1 MSYIG
6 IPPFGQTLRSV
17 TNITATAGQTTFNIV
32 GGYQQGYVDVFLNGV
47 LLVPGTDYTAT
58 DGLTVVLTSGAAL
71 NDEFQAL
78 SYQPVSLVDVYTQ
91 PQTNTLLDAKQNTL
105 VSGTN
110 IKTVGGESL
119 LGSGD
124 VPTLPDQTSQSGK
137 FLTTDG
143 TDASWASVDAL
154 PSQSGQSGKFL
165 STDGT
170 NASWETVSVPV
181 TSVAGKTGAVTLDKA
196 DVGLGNVANVDQQN
210 ASNLTSGTVGTAR
223 LGSGTANSST
233 FLRGDGSWQ
242 TPPAPTITTGQQTFT
257 SNGTFT
263 IPSGVTAVTVTVV
276 GGGGGGNNTSS
287 SGGGGGGAAIKLL
300 TGLTPG
306 NTLSVTVGGGGG
318 TTGSGGTSSVSSGSQ
333 SITTISATGGAVG
346 VSAPTPGADAGRA
359 SRAMGG
365 LGGIGSNGDVNIA
378 GGCGEAGFAHRFWGG
393 GIDYTFGNGGKSMW
407 GGPGGTGT
415 ASATGRQYGGGGAGS
430 AGGAA
435 GVVRFQWGLS

>member
-6 IPPFGQTLRSV
+6 IPPFGQTVRAV
-17 TNITATAGQTTFNIV
+17 TNVTATAGQTTFNIL
-32 GGYQQGYVDVFLNGV
+32 GGYVVGYVDVYLNGS
-47 LLVPGTDYTAT
+47 LLTPSDYTAT
-58 DGLTVVLTSGAAL
+58 DGLTVVLGSAAAL

-78 SYQPVSLVDVYTQ
+78 SYQPVSILDVYTQ
-91 PQTNTLLDAKQNTL
+91 AQTNTLLGAKQNTL

-124 VPTLPDQTSQSGK
+124 VPTLPDQTSQAGK

-154 PSQSGQSGKFL
+154 PSQSGQTGKFL

-170 NASWETVSVPV
+170 SASWETVSVPV
-181 TSVAGKTGAVTLDKA
+181 TSVAGKTGAVTLDKT
-196 DVGLGNVANVDQQN
+196 DVGLSNVANVDQQD
-210 ASNLTSGTVGTAR
+210 ASNLTSGTVATAR
-223 LGSGTANSST
+223 LGSGTASSST

-242 TPPAPTITTGQQTFT
+242 TPPAPTIPSGRQTFT

-263 IPSGVTAVTVTVV
+263 IPDGVTTVRVTVV
-276 GGGGGGNNTSS
+276 GGGGGGNNTTS
-287 SGGGGGGAAIKLL
+287 SGGGGGGGAIKVL

-306 NTLSVTVGGGGG
+306 ATLSVTVSGISS
-318 TTGSGGTSSVSSGSQ
+318 TTSSGGTSSVSSGTQ

-346 VSAPTPGADAGRA
+346 VSIPGPGADAGRA
-359 SRAMGG
+359 SRSMGG
-365 LGGIGSNGDVNIA
+365 LGGIGSNGDLNVA
-378 GGCGEAGFAHRFWGG
+378 GGCGEQGRADRFWGG
-393 GIDYTFGNGGKSMW
+393 GIDYTFGNGGTSML

-415 ASATGRQYGGGGAGS
+415 SSANGRQYGGGGAGS
-430 AGGAA
+430 AGGAG
-435 GVVRFQWGLS
+435 GVVFFEWGV